1 MHGEILRAICSA
13 LVSLKG
19 IMKGKLY
26 FLDESIDTGRVVVS
40 KSLEYDE
47 TNNFKLCH
55 ICLGHAGEKALQRW
69 VKQGLLKNAN
79 TGKHGFYEHCV
90 LEKQT
95 MVKSGTIIV
104 GLLILLMISQKEH
117 EHT

>member
-1 MHGEILRAICSA
+1 
-13 LVSLKG
+13 
-19 IMKGKLY
+19 MKGKLY

-40 KSLEYDE
+40 KSLEDDE
-47 TNNFKLCH
+47 ANNFKLCH
-55 ICLGHAGEKALQRW
+55 MCLGHAGEKALQRW

-104 GLLILLMISQKEH
+104 GLLLLLMISQKEH

>member
-1 MHGEILRAICSA
+1 MQDYMHGEILRAICSA

-26 FLDESIDTGRVVVS
+26 FLDEFIDTGRVVVS

-55 ICLGHAGEKALQRW
+55 MCLGHAGEKALQRW
-69 VKQGLLKNAN
+69 VK
-79 TGKHGFYEHCV
+79 
-90 LEKQT
+90 
-95 MVKSGTIIV
+95 
-104 GLLILLMISQKEH
+104 
-117 EHT
+117 